1 MLTNALTIIGAA
13 AVSYWIVYKLI
24 PRLEGKR

>member
-13 AVSYWIVYKLI
+13 AVSYWFVYKLL